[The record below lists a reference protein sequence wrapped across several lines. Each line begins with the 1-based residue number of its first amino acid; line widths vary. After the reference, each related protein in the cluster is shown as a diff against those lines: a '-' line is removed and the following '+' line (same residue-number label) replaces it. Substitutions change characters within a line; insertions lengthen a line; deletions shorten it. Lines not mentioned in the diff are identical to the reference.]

1 MTFACARPL
10 GLLGLL
16 SLSACFDPGTVV
28 DTESGSEGSSTG
40 AMAETDPA
48 VTTTTPTTD
57 APPPPTTGPTDT
69 DDPPPTTD
77 PDTTAGP
84 APECDSQGLDPAC
97 DPATPYCADETC
109 VDCTGLPPAAC
120 GSIDP
125 ATPVCDGETGQCT
138 GCTEHDQCPT
148 GACRFTTGE
157 CFAESNRLWVDNTFG
172 GCAGGTG
179 TEDNPFCTVI
189 DAMQVLDSQVGMEPW
204 AIFVAGSPNPY
215 EGTIDPNNNRPV
227 AIIGPQAG
235 LAATLFNQSAF
246 TIDLWAQSPETYL
259 HRLTI
264 DRGFGGPTIRC
275 ATGQAFVTDTALLGG
290 DTTAHVTG
298 CSLRL
303 RRTVVNTN
311 GMGIFVDG
319 GELLA
324 DQTDIENSSGG
335 LVIDG
340 GSAELRRSTV
350 RDHYV
355 EGGITV
361 LGGGSLRLENSM
373 VYYNQYQND
382 GVLVTGAGST
392 AEVVHST
399 IIGALTCEGATGA
412 VSVRNSIVLGQQ
424 FEAGMACPAA
434 SVDTSVVNAGLGQ
447 GMGNVQADATD
458 LASIFVDPA
467 QMVGA
472 DWHVLPGSL
481 PMGVAVHQPGDPLV
495 DFDGDPRPTMAGA
508 EDYAGADVP

>member
-1 MTFACARPL
+1 MNFACARPL

-16 SLSACFDPGTVV
+16 SLSACFDPPTVV
-28 DTESGSEGSSTG
+28 DTEASSGDPSTG
-40 AMAETDPA
+40 ATA
-48 VTTTTPTTD
+48 VDTEPGPTTAPTTD
-57 APPPPTTGPTDT
+57 EPPPLTTGEPTTSE
-69 DDPPPTTD
+69 PTTLD

-84 APECDSQGLDPAC
+84 PPECDSQGLDPAC
-97 DPATPYCADETC
+97 PMPTPYCAEGSC
-109 VDCTGLPPAAC
+109 VDCTALPPAAC
-120 GSIDP
+120 GNIDP
-125 ATPVCDGETGQCT
+125 TTPACDAETGVCT

-148 GACRFTTGE
+148 GACRIATGE

-179 TEDNPFCTVI
+179 TEDNPFCNVT
-189 DAMQVLDSQVGMEPW
+189 DAMAVLDAQVGSEPW
-204 AIFVAGSPNPY
+204 AIFVAGSPNAY
-215 EGTIDPNNNRPV
+215 EGSIDPNDNRPV

-235 LAATLFNQSAF
+235 LAATLYNENGF

-275 ATGQAFVTDTALLGG
+275 ATGQVFVTDTALVGG

-311 GMGIFVDG
+311 GLGIFVDG

-399 IIGALTCEGATGA
+399 IVGALSCEGATGPVA
-412 VSVRNSIVLGQQ
+412 VRNSIVLGQQ
-424 FEAGMACPAA
+424 FEAGMDCPAA
-434 SVDTSVVNAGLGQ
+434 SVDQSVVNAGLGQ
-447 GMGNVQADATD
+447 GEGNVMADATD
-458 LASIFVDPA
+458 LPSIFVNPV

-481 PMGVAVHQPGDPLV
+481 PMGVAVHQPGDPIV